1 MPILPVPPAFPVPV
15 LPQVFD
21 TSLSYY
27 ELLAKLTQAVNAVTV
42 QVNQNTANIASL
54 TSSVQQIQQSL
65 ETLTGTVTNMQTAIT
80 EIQGQLDGIPEQV
93 QAVSGALTQEIADR
107 EAADLSLAQQIA
119 RVSNLL
125 QTAYVS
131 YDDMDNDYLLGDI
144 TFQLLTQAEFDALET
159 AGQLVAKRVYF
170 IDTGSNIV
178 IRYHYADGE
187 TPVMNAQA
195 SGLFNF
201 TFGTAAPNITGTF
214 TPDE

>member
-65 ETLTGTVTNMQTAIT
+65 
-80 EIQGQLDGIPEQV
+80 DGIPEQV
-93 QAVSGALTQEIADR
+93 QAVSNSLTQEIADR

-131 YDDMDNDYLLGDI
+131 YDDMGNDYLLGDI

-178 IRYHYADGE
+178 IRYHYGDGE
-187 TPVMNAQA
+187 TPVMNGRAT
-195 SGLFNF
+195 GLYSF
-201 TFGTAAPNITGTF
+201 TFGNRGQSITGVF

>member
-1 MPILPVPPAFPVPV
+1 MPILPVPHAFPVPV

-65 ETLTGTVTNMQTAIT
+65 
-80 EIQGQLDGIPEQV
+80 DGIPEQV
-93 QAVSGALTQEIADR
+93 QAVSNSLTQEIADR

-144 TFQLLTQAEFDALET
+144 TFQLLTQAEFDTLET

-178 IRYHYADGE
+178 IRYHYGDGE
-187 TPVMNAQA
+187 TPVMNGRAT
-195 SGLFNF
+195 GLYSF
-201 TFGTAAPNITGTF
+201 TFGNRGQSITGVF

>member
-65 ETLTGTVTNMQTAIT
+65 
-80 EIQGQLDGIPEQV
+80 DGIPEQV
-93 QAVSGALTQEIADR
+93 QAVSNSLTQEIADR

-178 IRYHYADGE
+178 IRYHYGDGE
-187 TPVMNAQA
+187 TPVMNGRAT
-195 SGLFNF
+195 GLYSF
-201 TFGTAAPNITGTF
+201 TFGNRGQSITGVF

>member
-65 ETLTGTVTNMQTAIT
+65 
-80 EIQGQLDGIPEQV
+80 DGIPEQV
-93 QAVSGALTQEIADR
+93 QAVSNSLTQEIADR

-131 YDDMDNDYLLGDI
+131 YDDMGNDYLLGDI

-178 IRYHYADGE
+178 IRYHYTDGE
-187 TPVMNAQA
+187 TPVMNGRAT
-195 SGLFNF
+195 GLYSFA
-201 TFGTAAPNITGTF
+201 FGNRGQSITGVF

>member
-65 ETLTGTVTNMQTAIT
+65 
-80 EIQGQLDGIPEQV
+80 DGIPEQV
-93 QAVSGALTQEIADR
+93 QAVSNSLTQEIADR

-178 IRYHYADGE
+178 IRYHYTDGE
-187 TPVMNAQA
+187 TPVMNGRAT
-195 SGLFNF
+195 GLYSFA
-201 TFGTAAPNITGTF
+201 FGNRGQSITGVF

>member
-54 TSSVQQIQQSL
+54 TSSVQQIQQSIESL
-65 ETLTGTVTNMQTAIT
+65 S
-80 EIQGQLDGIPEQV
+80 GIPEQV
-93 QAVSGALTQEIADR
+93 RTVSDALTQEIADR

-178 IRYHYADGE
+178 IRYHYVDGE
-187 TPVMNAQA
+187 TPVMNGRAT
-195 SGLFNF
+195 GLYSFA
-201 TFGTAAPNITGTF
+201 FGNRGQSITGVF

>member
-65 ETLTGTVTNMQTAIT
+65 
-80 EIQGQLDGIPEQV
+80 DGIPEQV
-93 QAVSGALTQEIADR
+93 QAVSNSLTQEIVDR

-131 YDDMDNDYLLGDI
+131 YDDMGNDYLLGDI

-187 TPVMNAQA
+187 TPVMNGRAT
-195 SGLFNF
+195 GLYSFA
-201 TFGTAAPNITGTF
+201 FGNRGQSITGVF

>member
-65 ETLTGTVTNMQTAIT
+65 
-80 EIQGQLDGIPEQV
+80 DGIPEQV
-93 QAVSGALTQEIADR
+93 QAVSNSLTQEIADR

-178 IRYHYADGE
+178 IRYHYTDGE

-195 SGLFNF
+195 SGLLNF
-201 TFGTAAPNITGTF
+201 TFGAAAPNITGTF

>member
-65 ETLTGTVTNMQTAIT
+65 
-80 EIQGQLDGIPEQV
+80 DGIPEQV
-93 QAVSGALTQEIADR
+93 QAVSNSLTQEIADR

-187 TPVMNAQA
+187 TPVMNGRAT
-195 SGLFNF
+195 GLYSFA
-201 TFGTAAPNITGTF
+201 FGNRGQSITGVF

>member
-54 TSSVQQIQQSL
+54 TSSVQQIQQSIESL
-65 ETLTGTVTNMQTAIT
+65 S
-80 EIQGQLDGIPEQV
+80 GIPEQV
-93 QAVSGALTQEIADR
+93 QAVSNSLTQEIADR
-107 EAADLSLAQQIA
+107 EVADLSLAQQIA

-144 TFQLLTQAEFDALET
+144 TFQLLTQAEFDALEGT
-159 AGQLVAKRVYF
+159 GQLVAKRVYF

-187 TPVMNAQA
+187 TPVMNGRAT
-195 SGLFNF
+195 GLYSFA
-201 TFGTAAPNITGTF
+201 FGNRGQSITGVF

>member
-65 ETLTGTVTNMQTAIT
+65 
-80 EIQGQLDGIPEQV
+80 DGIPEQV
-93 QAVSGALTQEIADR
+93 QAVSNSLTQEIADR

-178 IRYHYADGE
+178 IRYHYTDGE
-187 TPVMNAQA
+187 TPVMNGRAT
-195 SGLFNF
+195 GLYSF
-201 TFGTAAPNITGTF
+201 TFGNRGQSITGVF